1 METLTEIK
9 ETPLSNEDINIMLN
23 GTKIFKYPDLE
34 DMNSIDEIFDDQ
46 GRAVM
51 LFLTKDENTGHWISL
66 HKKENIIYYFDPYG
80 YDVDEEKEFIPDYK
94 LEELNQEQP
103 FLMDLFKKSKYKV
116 YSNQYAFQN
125 RKGPVHL
132 DICND
137 VFATEFEVNENE
149 FLNMGKF
156 EFSLQKTRFIFNEM
170 IRERMEKITSCKEK
184 IDEFLCILL
193 L

>member
-125 RKGPVHL
+125 RNAKNVNTCGRHCVGVYFGRGDRRARGGLHL
-132 DICND
+132 EPAAASQGVCMH
-137 VFATEFEVNENE
+137 THTHTH
-149 FLNMGKF
+149 
-156 EFSLQKTRFIFNEM
+156 TRT
-170 IRERMEKITSCKEK
+170 RTQAHA
-184 IDEFLCILL
+184 LTYTH
-193 L
+193 

>member
-125 RKGPVHL
+125 RNAKNVNTCGRHCVVRLIYKNL
-132 DICND
+132 DLDDYFDMIKSSGYTPDNF
-137 VFATEFEVNENE
+137 VSKLTY
-149 FLNMGKF
+149 KII
-156 EFSLQKTRFIFNEM
+156 QK
-170 IRERMEKITSCKEK
+170 
-184 IDEFLCILL
+184 
-193 L
+193 

>member
-80 YDVDEEKEFIPDYK
+80 YDVDEEKELIPDYK

-125 RKGPVHL
+125 RNAKNVNTCGRHCVVRLIYKNL
-132 DICND
+132 DLDDYLDMIKSSGYTPDNF
-137 VFATEFEVNENE
+137 VSKLTY
-149 FLNMGKF
+149 KII
-156 EFSLQKTRFIFNEM
+156 QK
-170 IRERMEKITSCKEK
+170 
-184 IDEFLCILL
+184 
-193 L
+193 

>member
-34 DMNSIDEIFDDQ
+34 NMNSIDEIFDDQ

-51 LFLTKDENTGHWISL
+51 LFLTKNENTGHWIAL
-66 HKKENIIYYFDPYG
+66 HKKEDTIYYFDPYG
-80 YDVDEEKEFIPDYK
+80 YDVDEDKDFIPDYK

-125 RKGPVHL
+125 RNAKNTNTCGRHCVVRLIYKNL
-132 DICND
+132 DLDDYLDMIKSSGYTPDNF
-137 VFATEFEVNENE
+137 VSKLTY
-149 FLNMGKF
+149 KII
-156 EFSLQKTRFIFNEM
+156 QK
-170 IRERMEKITSCKEK
+170 
-184 IDEFLCILL
+184 
-193 L
+193 

>member
-116 YSNQYAFQN
+116 YSNQYEFQN
-125 RKGPVHL
+125 RNAKNVNTCGRHCVVRLIYKNL
-132 DICND
+132 DLDDYFDMIKSSGYTPDNF
-137 VFATEFEVNENE
+137 VSKLTY
-149 FLNMGKF
+149 KII
-156 EFSLQKTRFIFNEM
+156 QK
-170 IRERMEKITSCKEK
+170 
-184 IDEFLCILL
+184 
-193 L
+193 